1 MSKVGNHAFLAGFNP
16 QKWGGQCALPTISGS
31 FQVPYRKVLLLLLL
45 TSVAPVISQAGQLN
59 VSPCDFSLT
68 VPSSIVEKSVV
79 VFGELHGTKEA
90 PFVFLSAICERL
102 NRFDEE
108 TITVALEYPQVE
120 SEHLLSY
127 VNSSGSHEDKGRLL
141 ETFFWKRQAQDGRTS
156 VAMLELIDSLRRI
169 STETGRLEVIAI
181 VPEAGSGK
189 HEELMAAAINQ
200 SVQQRPESPH
210 FVLVGN
216 LHSRR
221 GVGRPGDPEFQPML
235 GWVEG
240 DSVSVNIFSRHGDFW
255 ACTAE
260 GCGRR
265 SLSGEDAE
273 FGTLSTA
280 MPRLDSSSHH
290 DYAIIFDRF
299 SASPPAAGTEEDA
312 GS

>member
-1 MSKVGNHAFLAGFNP
+1 MTTH
-16 QKWGGQCALPTISGS
+16 
-31 FQVPYRKVLLLLLL
+31 KVLLFCLIANV
-45 TSVAPVISQAGQLN
+45 VASITHASEIQAD
-59 VSPCDFSLT
+59 PCDFSLN
-68 VPSSIVEKSVV
+68 VPSTIMESNVV

-127 VNSSGSHEDKGRLL
+127 MNSSGSPEDRTQLL

-169 STETGRLEVIAI
+169 SKETGRLEVIAI

-189 HEELMAAAINQ
+189 HEELMATAINH

-210 FVLVGN
+210 FVRVGN

-221 GVGRPGDPEFQPML
+221 GVGRPGDSDFRPML
-235 GWVEG
+235 GWIEG

-273 FGTLSTA
+273 FGTLGTA
-280 MPRLDSSSHH
+280 MPRLDKSSHH